1 MISAISDI
9 WALLDDDQAILDERL
24 LSLAQSDVDLNNHVG
39 SYLLENGGKRIR
51 PMVLLL
57 LARALGVD
65 DVTKFSLAT
74 AIEYIHT
81 ATLLHDD
88 VVDDSELRRGKPTA
102 AKQFGNAASVLVGD
116 FLYTRA
122 FQLITQNQDASVI
135 MAEATNELAKGEVM
149 QLMHSSNYN
158 ISEAEYRHVIHLK
171 TAVLFRAASRLAG
184 TLAKR
189 PEFDAMLGEYGMQ
202 LGNAFQIADDLLD
215 YVGDITK
222 TGKDIGDDLAEGKM
236 TLPIIYARDHASPDD
251 QQALQRI
258 MTERDRDAIMP
269 LIEILRRSGA
279 LDYTRS
285 EASTVADLAKASIA
299 DFPDSPFKAAMLALP
314 DLAVRRQS

>member
-9 WALLDDDQAILDERL
+9 WALLDDDQTTLDERL
-24 LSLAQSDVDLNNHVG
+24 LSLAKSDVDLNNQVG
-39 SYLLENGGKRIR
+39 FYLLENGGKRIR

-57 LARALGVD
+57 LARALSVD
-65 DVTKFSLAT
+65 DATKFSLAT

-88 VVDDSELRRGKPTA
+88 VVDDSKMRRGKPTA

-149 QLMHSSNYN
+149 QLMHSSNYDL
-158 ISEAEYRHVIHLK
+158 SEAEYRQVIHLK

-189 PEFDAMLGEYGMQ
+189 PELDVMLGEYGMQ

-236 TLPIIYARDHASPDD
+236 TLPIIYARDHATADD
-251 QQALQRI
+251 QQALKRI
-258 MTERDRDAIMP
+258 LAERDREAITP
-269 LIEILRRSGA
+269 LIEILTRSGA
-279 LDYTRS
+279 LDYTRR
-285 EASTVADLAKASIA
+285 EAFKVADFAKASIA
-299 DFPDSPFKAAMLALP
+299 DFPDSTFKTAMLALP
-314 DLAVRRQS
+314 DLAVRRHS